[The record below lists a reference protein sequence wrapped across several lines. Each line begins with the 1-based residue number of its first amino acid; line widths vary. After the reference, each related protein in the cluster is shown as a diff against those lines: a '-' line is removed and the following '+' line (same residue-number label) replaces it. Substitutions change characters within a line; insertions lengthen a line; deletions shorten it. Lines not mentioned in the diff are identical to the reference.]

1 MTNYKLNRFG
11 FYNYFNYRNQTF
23 DANTQS
29 IVFNGENGSG
39 KTATMLSLF
48 PTIFLGSMRVVD
60 NKRSLDYY
68 IKAGEAGF
76 AWVEFKADDLLQTL
90 LLAYSKSADGSN
102 TNHYYYVL
110 KQGVKG
116 DDLPYST
123 SWPEF
128 RGAVNPYV
136 EHRY

>member
-76 AWVEFKADDLLQTL
+76 AWTEFKAEIGR
-90 LLAYSKSADGSN
+90 ASCRER
-102 TNHYYYVL
+102 V
-110 KQGVKG
+110 
-116 DDLPYST
+116 
-123 SWPEF
+123 
-128 RGAVNPYV
+128 
-136 EHRY
+136 

>member
-29 IVFNGENGSG
+29 IVFNGE
-39 KTATMLSLF
+39 KRVREDRDMLSLF

-90 LLAYSKSADGSN
+90 LLAYSKSADGIQHQPLLLRFKARRQRRCPPLLDKLARIPGSRQA
-102 TNHYYYVL
+102 L
-110 KQGVKG
+110 
-116 DDLPYST
+116 
-123 SWPEF
+123 
-128 RGAVNPYV
+128 R
-136 EHRY
+136 